1 MVIETLNDERIL
13 PLSGVAMA
21 NRAGRYAVTRN
32 VDDTRKE
39 TISVAGFKALESE
52 NLPNNT

>member
-1 MVIETLNDERIL
+1 MTSAYSRCNLED
-13 PLSGVAMA
+13 SGVEMA

-32 VDDTRKE
+32 VDNAREE